1 MSVTRIGMA
10 DTGQEIMKYVV
21 FSQAPCVRRKYK
33 EPFPCFNPTL
43 VQLESAATRRN
54 LTQICHF
61 FRTFPN
67 QHFPRA

>member
-1 MSVTRIGMA
+1 MCHFHFNPTLV
-10 DTGQEIMKYVV
+10 QLEL
-21 FSQAPCVRRKYK
+21 FERRKYK

-54 LTQICHF
+54 LTQIYHF